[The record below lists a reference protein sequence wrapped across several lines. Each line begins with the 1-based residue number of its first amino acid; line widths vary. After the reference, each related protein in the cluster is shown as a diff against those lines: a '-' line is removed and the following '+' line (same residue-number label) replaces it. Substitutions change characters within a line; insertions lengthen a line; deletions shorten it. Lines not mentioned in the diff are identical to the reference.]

1 MKNKYIRRTNFL
13 LTGIAFLVSASAF
26 AQPAEDLKKYQEKYP
41 GEPAIYVA
49 NEEHVTISVK
59 KGELEIYSTTHED
72 MMLMQDNST
81 MYSDGSVAYSGWT
94 PLEDISAKTLV
105 PDGSKY
111 KSVEVSDFKTKDL
124 MDGNVFHD
132 DSKEKTFYYPSIV
145 KGSRMILDYTLFIK
159 EPRFLPSFMFGS
171 FCPIENCA
179 YTITCPDDVELEIVY
194 NNTNATQL
202 NFTKTE
208 SKGNII
214 YSWNWNGVPKLEFE
228 SSAPAIRY
236 YAPHLVVYI
245 KSYMKDGKK
254 ENIITGIPD
263 LYKYYYNFTNKPDTD
278 NQAELK
284 EIVDSLTKGIQNEED
299 KVKNIF
305 YWVQDNIKYVAFE
318 AGLEGF
324 VPRHASTVCSKRY
337 GDCKDMANILT
348 TMLTMADIEAHLTWI
363 GTRDIPYS
371 YNQVPTP
378 LSDNHMI
385 CAYKSSAGYKFLDA
399 TASYVPF
406 GMPTPFIQGK
416 EALIKIDKENYDLVK
431 VPEMSPDKNLLEET
445 IHLKLDG
452 DKLVGKSTSHYTGYV
467 DMIFT
472 ELFKNVKPADKK
484 KVMNSIYEIGNN
496 TFTLDTIYEENL
508 FERDKEFYIH
518 YTFNLKNYAKV
529 NGDKIYINLSLDK
542 DLSGDKVKDDRKV
555 PVEEE
560 YKQTLKRNVSF
571 EIPDGYEV
579 EFIPESSSYDNDMFS
594 YQVQFAEDGN
604 MVTMH
609 SNIVVNYLMLN
620 KPEFTEWNKMI
631 KQMNSAYNEVV
642 ILKKK

>member
-1 MKNKYIRRTNFL
+1 MKNKISHHLDFII
-13 LTGIAFLVSASAF
+13 TGISFLISSAVFS
-26 AQPAEDLKKYQEKYP
+26 QPAEELKKYQAKYP
-41 GEPAIYVA
+41 GEPAIYVS
-49 NEEHVTISVK
+49 NEEHVVINVK
-59 KGELEIYSTTHED
+59 KGELEIYSKTHED
-72 MMLMQDNST
+72 LLLMQDNST

-94 PLEDISAKTLV
+94 PLTDISAKTLV
-105 PDGSKY
+105 PDGTKY
-111 KSVEVSDFKTKDL
+111 RSVEVSDFKTNDV
-124 MDGNVFHD
+124 MDGNIFHD
-132 DSKEKTFYYPSIV
+132 DSKEKTFYYPSLT
-145 KGSRMILDYTLFIK
+145 KGSHMVLDYTLNIK

-171 FCPIENCA
+171 FCPIENSE

-194 NNTNATQL
+194 NNTNAEQL
-202 NFTKTE
+202 NFTKTT
-208 SKGNII
+208 SKGNTV
-214 YSWNWNGVPKLEFE
+214 YSWKWNGVPKLEFE

-263 LYKYYYNFTNKPDTD
+263 LYNYYYNFTDKTDTD
-278 NQAELK
+278 QSELK
-284 EIVDSLTKGIQNEED
+284 SIVDSLTAGITNEEE
-299 KVKNIF
+299 KVKHIF

-324 VPRHASTVCSKRY
+324 VPRPASTVCSKRY

-348 TMLTMADIEAHLTWI
+348 TMLNMADVEAHLTWI
-363 GTRDIPYS
+363 GTRDIPYT
-371 YNQVPTP
+371 YEQVPTP

-385 CAYKSSAGYKFLDA
+385 CAYKSSNGYKFLDA
-399 TASYVPF
+399 TASYIPF

-416 EALIKIDKENYDLVK
+416 EALIKIDKQNYDLVK
-431 VPEMSPDKNLLEET
+431 VPEINPEHNLLEET
-445 IHLKLDG
+445 MQLKLDG
-452 DKLVGKSTSHYTGYV
+452 DKLTGRSTSHYTGYV

-529 NGDKIYINLSLDK
+529 NGDKIYINLTLDK
-542 DLSGDKVKDDRKV
+542 DLSGEKIKDDRV
-555 PVEEE
+555 APLEEE
-560 YKQTLKRNVSF
+560 YKKTLKRNVSF
-571 EIPDGYEV
+571 EIPEGYEI
-579 EFIPESSSYDNDMFS
+579 EFIPESTSYNNDKFS
-594 YQVQFAEDGN
+594 YEVKFGTDGKQ
-604 MVTMH
+604 VTMN
-609 SNIVVNYLMLN
+609 SNIVVNYLMLE
-620 KPEFTEWNKMI
+620 KPEFSEWNKMI
-631 KQMNSAYNEVV
+631 KQMNAVYNEVV